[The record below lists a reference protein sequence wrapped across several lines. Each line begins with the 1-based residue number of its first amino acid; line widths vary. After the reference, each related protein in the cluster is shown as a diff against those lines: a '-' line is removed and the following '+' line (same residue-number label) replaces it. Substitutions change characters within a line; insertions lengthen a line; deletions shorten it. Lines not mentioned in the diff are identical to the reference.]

1 MNMAHAPDTASRQSS
16 QENLLLDYVYRLERH
31 KGGRKVVQVHLSR
44 LKPFNRREHHV
55 RVAANSFE
63 ALVKA
68 LQGQLFILKSCDLIF
83 IYKREAAPDV
93 ETAVQRVRFLFSDD
107 PLLAEEALAGDRFS
121 TWFDA
126 ENQFDEILNLA
137 QGLVDKEKKRQSEVR
152 AKMDTR
158 AALKARQELGE
169 PLTPEILNRV
179 EAALTRADLSNL
191 VRRQF
196 ACILGPKGAPEPTF
210 SELFIS
216 IKDMRE
222 TMLPGVNLTSNRWL
236 FQHLTYSL
244 DRRMLAMLAKTD
256 HITIS
261 GDISFNLNVSTLLS
275 QEFLAFDDAV
285 PASRRGHMVV
295 ELENLDIFSDLEAY
309 TFAREFVQERGYRI
323 CVDGLTHQTITLV
336 DRKRLGA
343 DLIKLIWH
351 SDMVDGGKDIESDL
365 RTLVRR
371 AGKNRVVLCRCD
383 DREAVDFGRAIGIGL
398 FQGRHIE
405 HLIAKE
411 NRKRDLRRLKARIQ
425 NN

>member
-1 MNMAHAPDTASRQSS
+1 MSMAQATETASRQSS
-16 QENLLLDYVYRLERH
+16 QENLLLDYVYRLEKH
-31 KGGRKVVQVHLSR
+31 KDGRKAVLVHLSR

-68 LQGQLFILKSCDLIF
+68 LQGQLFMLKNCDLIF
-83 IYKREAAPDV
+83 IYKSDAAPDV

-107 PLLAEEALAGDRFS
+107 PLLTEEALAGDRFS
-121 TWFDA
+121 TWLDA
-126 ENQFDEILNLA
+126 ESQFDQIFTLA
-137 QGLVDKEKKRQSEVR
+137 QSLVDNELKRESEVR

-169 PLTPEILNRV
+169 PLTPEILTRV

-196 ACILGPKGAPEPTF
+196 ACLLGPKGAPEPAF

-275 QEFLAFDDAV
+275 QDFLAFDDAV

-295 ELENLDIFSDLEAY
+295 ELEKLDIFSDLEAY

-323 CVDGLTHQTITLV
+323 CIDGLTHQTLSMI
-336 DRKRLGA
+336 DRERLGA
-343 DLIKLIWH
+343 DLIKLVWH
-351 SDMVDGGKDIESDL
+351 PDMVDGGGDIQSNL
-365 RTLVRR
+365 RALVRH
-371 AGKNRVVLCRCD
+371 AGENRVVLCRCD
-383 DREAVDFGRAIGIGL
+383 DREAVDFGRAIGVGL
-398 FQGRHIE
+398 FQGRHVE
-405 HLIAKE
+405 HLIAEE
-411 NRKRDLRRLKARIQ
+411 NRKRELRRLKARIQ

>member
-1 MNMAHAPDTASRQSS
+1 MAQAPEPAARHSS
-16 QENLLLDYVYRLERH
+16 QENLLLDYVYRLEMH
-31 KGGRKVVQVHLSR
+31 KAGRKAVQVHLSR
-44 LKPFNRREHHV
+44 LKPFNRREHHI
-55 RVAANSFE
+55 RVAANNFE

-68 LQGQLFILKSCDLIF
+68 LHGQLFILKNCDLYF
-83 IYKREAAPDV
+83 IYKHEASSDV
-93 ETAVQRVRFLFSDD
+93 ETAVQKVRFLFSDD
-107 PLLAEEALAGDRFS
+107 PLLAEDAVAGDRFS
-121 TWFDA
+121 TWFDV
-126 ENQFDEILNLA
+126 ERQFDELLDLV
-137 QGLVDKEKKRQSEVR
+137 QGLVDQEMKRQSEVR

-169 PLTPEILNRV
+169 PLTPEILTRV
-179 EAALTRADLSNL
+179 EAALARADLSNL

-196 ACILGPKGAPEPTF
+196 ACQVGPKGAPDPAF

-216 IKDMRE
+216 IKDLRE

-275 QEFLAFDDAV
+275 QDFLAFDDAV

-295 ELENLDIFSDLEAY
+295 ELEKLDIFSDLEAY

-323 CVDGLTHQTITLV
+323 CVDGLTHQTLPMI
-336 DRKRLGA
+336 DRERLGA
-343 DLIKLIWH
+343 DLIKLVWH
-351 SDMVDGGKDIESDL
+351 SDMADGWDDIKGDL
-365 RTLVRR
+365 SALVRR
-371 AGKNRVVLCRCD
+371 AGQNRVVLCRCD
-383 DREAVDFGRAIGIGL
+383 DREAVEFGRAIGIEL

-405 HLIAKE
+405 HLIAEE
-411 NRKRDLRRLKARIQ
+411 NRKRELRRLKARIQ
-425 NN
+425 NS

>member
-1 MNMAHAPDTASRQSS
+1 MAQAPEPASHHSS
-16 QENLLLDYVYRLERH
+16 QENLLLDYVYRLEKHRD
-31 KGGRKVVQVHLSR
+31 GRKAVQVHLSR

-63 ALVKA
+63 VLVTA
-68 LQGQLFILKSCDLIF
+68 LQGQLFILKNSDLFF

-107 PLLAEEALAGDRFS
+107 PLLAEEAFAGDRFC

-126 ENQFDEILNLA
+126 ETQFDEILNLA
-137 QGLVDKEKKRQSEVR
+137 QSLVDKELKRQSEVR

-169 PLTPEILNRV
+169 PLTPEILTRV
-179 EAALTRADLSNL
+179 EAALSRADLSNL

-196 ACILGPKGAPEPTF
+196 ACLLGPKGAPDPAF

-216 IKDMRE
+216 IKDLRE

-236 FQHLTYSL
+236 FQYLTYSL

-261 GDISFNLNVSTLLS
+261 GDISFNLNVSTLMS

-295 ELENLDIFSDLEAY
+295 ELGNVDIFSDLEAY

-323 CVDGLTHQTITLV
+323 CIDGLTHQTLSMV
-336 DRKRLGA
+336 DRERLGA
-343 DLIKLIWH
+343 DLIKLVWH
-351 SDMVDGGKDIESDL
+351 SDMVDGGEDVESDL
-365 RTLVRR
+365 RRQVRR
-371 AGKNRVVLCRCD
+371 SGENRVVLSRCD
-383 DREAVDFGRAIGIGL
+383 NREAVDFGRAIGVDL

-405 HLIAKE
+405 HLIAEE
-411 NRKRDLRRLKARIQ
+411 NRKRELRRLKARIQ
-425 NN
+425 NS